1 LLHVPV
7 LAGKNSGA
15 NVTGPEF
22 FLHESVLPGFFF
34 KRQSNPMR
42 IRGRVE

>member
-1 LLHVPV
+1 
-7 LAGKNSGA
+7 
-15 NVTGPEF
+15 
-22 FLHESVLPGFFF
+22 LHESVLPGFFF